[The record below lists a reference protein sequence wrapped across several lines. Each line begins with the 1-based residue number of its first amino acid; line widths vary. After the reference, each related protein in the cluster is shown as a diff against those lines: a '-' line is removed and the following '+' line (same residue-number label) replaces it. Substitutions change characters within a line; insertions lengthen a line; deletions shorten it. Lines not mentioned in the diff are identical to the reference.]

1 MSITG
6 FNHPG
11 RGVGIRDH
19 QLILPSVVCSTH
31 ISRKIASQVGAIT
44 FAHQNGCG
52 IIGQDVSGI
61 DNFFIA
67 LANHPNVQSTL
78 VVSLGCETT
87 QGPELLP
94 KIDQKQSDL
103 LVIQDSGGA
112 AATYEKGVELAT
124 KLRSN
129 NPSTKAPL
137 DKLIVGLDIPRPIDT
152 NQLTT
157 ALTDANFQV
166 EVATDNSTTNLAN
179 LMRAKAHLIISF
191 PDENQPPTG
200 LPLIPVI
207 NIASTSSL
215 HTALINEFDLPSDF
229 AVNQLLELINQ
240 VANGQNTKSELSGIG
255 EIIAPRLVRT
265 T

>member
-78 VVSLGCETT
+78 VISLGCETT

-94 KIDQKQSDL
+94 KIDQKLSDL

-112 AATYEKGVELAT
+112 SATYEKGVEVAT
-124 KLRSN
+124 NLRSD

-137 DKLIVGLDIPRPIDT
+137 DKLIIGLDIARQTQTTD
-152 NQLTT
+152 LTK
-157 ALTDANFQV
+157 ALTDAGF
-166 EVATDNSTTNLAN
+166 EVVSATDSSTTNLAT

-207 NIASTSSL
+207 NIASTSKL
-215 HTALINEFDLPSDF
+215 HTALINEFDLPNNFEIS
-229 AVNQLLELINQ
+229 NLIELINQ
-240 VANGQNTKSELSGIG
+240 VANGQKTKSELSGIG
-255 EIIAPRLVRT
+255 EIIAPRLVRST
-265 T
+265 

>member
-19 QLILPSVVCSTH
+19 QLILPSVVCSTN
-31 ISRKIASQVGAIT
+31 ISRKIATQVGAIT

-124 KLRSN
+124 NLRSA
-129 NPSTKAPL
+129 NPSTKATL
-137 DKLIVGLDIPRPIDT
+137 DKLIVGLDISGSMDT
-152 NQLTT
+152 DPLRK
-157 ALTDANFQV
+157 ALIDANFQV
-166 EVATDNSTTNLAN
+166 EVATDNSTANLAN
-179 LMRAKAHLIISF
+179 LMRAKAHLIISL

-207 NIASTSSL
+207 NIASSSPL
-215 HTALINEFDLPSDF
+215 HTALINEFDLPNTF
-229 AVNQLLELINQ
+229 EVNELLELINQ
-240 VANGQNTKSELSGIG
+240 VANGQKTKSELSGIG
-255 EIIAPRLVRT
+255 EIIAPRLVRST
-265 T
+265 

>member
-1 MSITG
+1 MNITG

-31 ISRKIASQVGAIT
+31 ISRKIASRVGAIT
-44 FAHQNGCG
+44 FAHQNGCA

-94 KIDQKQSDL
+94 KIDQKLSDL

-112 AATYEKGVELAT
+112 SATYEKGVEVAS
-124 KLRSN
+124 KLRSDN
-129 NPSTKAPL
+129 QSTKVQL
-137 DKLIVGLDIPRPIDT
+137 DKLIIGLDIARPTDT
-152 NQLTT
+152 TQLTK
-157 ALTDANFQV
+157 ALTDAGFQV
-166 EVATDNSTTNLAN
+166 EITNETSTSNLAN
-179 LMRAKAHLIISF
+179 LMRAKSHLIISF

-207 NIASTSSL
+207 NIASNSAL
-215 HTALINEFDLPSDF
+215 HTALINEFDLLGIYTN
-229 AVNQLLELINQ
+229 NQLFELINQ
-240 VANGQNTKSELSGIG
+240 VVNGQKTKSELSGVG
-255 EIIAPRLVRT
+255 EIIAPRLVRST
-265 T
+265 

>member
-1 MSITG
+1 MSIAG

-94 KIDQKQSDL
+94 KIDQKLSDL
-103 LVIQDSGGA
+103 LVIQDAGGA
-112 AATYEKGVELAT
+112 SATYEKGVVLAE
-124 KLRSN
+124 KLRGE
-129 NPSTKAPL
+129 NPSGKAEL
-137 DKLIVGLDIPRPIDT
+137 SKLTIGIDNAAGLDLSALI
-152 NQLTT
+152 NQIT
-157 ALTDANFQV
+157 AANHRV
-166 EVATDNSTTNLAN
+166 EIATDNSTTNLAN

-191 PDENQPPTG
+191 PDSNQPPTG

-207 NIASTSSL
+207 NIASNSPL
-215 HTALINEFDLPSDF
+215 HTALINEFDLLGNYTK
-229 AVNQLLELINQ
+229 NQLLELINQ
-240 VANGQNTKSELSGIG
+240 VANGQKTKSELSGIG
-255 EIIAPRLVRT
+255 EIIAPRLVRST
-265 T
+265 

>member
-31 ISRKIASQVGAIT
+31 ISRKIANQVGAIT

-67 LANHPNVQSTL
+67 LANHPNVQSAL
-78 VVSLGCETT
+78 VISLGCETT

-94 KIDQKQSDL
+94 KIDQQLSDL
-103 LVIQDSGGA
+103 LVIQDAGGA
-112 AATYEKGVELAT
+112 NATYEKGVGLAE
-124 KLRSN
+124 KLRSE
-129 NPSTKAPL
+129 NPSSKASL
-137 DKLIVGLDIPRPIDT
+137 DKLIIGID
-152 NQLTT
+152 NAAGIELSPLANELTK
-157 ALTDANFQV
+157 ANHQV
-166 EVATDNSTTNLAN
+166 EIASDNSTANLAT
-179 LMRAKAHLIISF
+179 LLRKKVHLILSF
-191 PDENQPPTG
+191 PDTNQPPTG

-207 NIASTSSL
+207 NIATDSAL
-215 HTALINEFDLPSDF
+215 HTALINEFDLPSNHTI
-229 AVNQLLELINQ
+229 NQLLDLINQ
-240 VANGQNTKSELSGIG
+240 VANGHKTKSELSGIG
-255 EIIAPRLVRT
+255 EIIAPRLVRST
-265 T
+265 

>member
-6 FNHPG
+6 FNHPP

-137 DKLIVGLDIPRPIDT
+137 DKLIVGLDLPRPIDT
-152 NQLTT
+152 NQLKQ
-157 ALTDANFQV
+157 ALTDTGFEV
-166 EVATDNSTTNLAN
+166 EIATDNSTTNLAN

-191 PDENQPPTG
+191 ADENQPPTG
-200 LPLIPVI
+200 LPLIPII
-207 NIASTSSL
+207 NIASTSPL

-229 AVNQLLELINQ
+229 EVNQLLELINQ
-240 VANGQNTKSELSGIG
+240 VANGQKTKSELSGIG